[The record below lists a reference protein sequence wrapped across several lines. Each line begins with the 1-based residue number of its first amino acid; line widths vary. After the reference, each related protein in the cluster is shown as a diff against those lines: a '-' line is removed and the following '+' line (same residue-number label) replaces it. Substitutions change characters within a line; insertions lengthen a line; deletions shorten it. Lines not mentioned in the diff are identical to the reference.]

1 MKNTFKREQRP
12 NLFRALP
19 SMSNLRAAK
28 KICLIILPALL
39 IAGCT
44 DKFDDYNE
52 DDKNPPEIPGESLF
66 SNAQKELCDQITVP
80 EVNRNIF
87 NLWAQHWTETT
98 YTDEAN
104 YDIITRNIPDNTFR
118 FYYRES
124 LKDLN
129 EAYKLIEEAGPAFEE
144 DPAVNQNKLAIIEIL
159 TVYTFQNLVDIF
171 GMVPYSEAMDIDNV
185 YPVYEGGLEI
195 YQDLFTRLD
204 AAISGLDPE
213 FDSFGTADL
222 YYGGDVAAWIRFGNS
237 LKIKMGITV
246 ADSNE
251 DLARSAV
258 ESGVAG
264 CFSSGA
270 DDCLLAYLQASPNF
284 NPIYGELVATGRH
297 DYVPANTL
305 VDIMNDLGDPRR
317 EKYFTRYQNGYRGG
331 DYGYSSPY
339 SGYSH
344 VADAIQ
350 APDFKGI
357 LMTYT
362 EIQFYLA
369 EAAARGFSV
378 PNTTVQYYNE
388 GIRASFAFW
397 GATSADAYLLKPEV
411 AWLTAEGDWRQKI
424 AVQSWIASYI
434 RGLEAYTTWRRL
446 DYPIFNIPESAASYS
461 DIPTRFTFP
470 VNEQTLNKA
479 NYEAAADAMGGDELT
494 TKIFW
499 DKF

>member
-1 MKNTFKREQRP
+1 M
-12 NLFRALP
+12 
-19 SMSNLRAAK
+19 K
-28 KICLIILPALL
+28 KIYLIILITGLV
-39 IAGCT
+39 IYGCT

-52 DDKNPPEIPGESLF
+52 DDKNPPEVPGESLF
-66 SNAQKELCDQITVP
+66 SNAQKELCDQITIP

-87 NLWAQHWTETT
+87 NLWAQYWTETT

-104 YDIITRNIPDNTFR
+104 YDIITRNIPDNVFR

-124 LKDLN
+124 LKDLD
-129 EAYKLIEEAGPAFEE
+129 EAYRLIEEAGPGLDE
-144 DPAVNQNKLAIIEIL
+144 DPAGNQNKLAIIEIV
-159 TVYTFQNLVDIF
+159 TVYAYQNLVDIF
-171 GMVPYSEAMDIDNV
+171 GMIPYSEALDIDNV
-185 YPVYEGGLEI
+185 YPVYDPGLDI
-195 YQDLFTRLD
+195 YQDLLNRLD
-204 AAISGLDPE
+204 AAIDALNPDFE
-213 FDSFGTADL
+213 SFGIADI
-222 YYGGDVAAWIRFGNS
+222 YYGGDVTAWIKFGNS
-237 LKIKMGITV
+237 LKIKMGITI

-251 DLARSAV
+251 DLARSAI
-258 ESGVAG
+258 ESGVQG
-264 CFSSGA
+264 CFTSGA

-305 VDIMNDLGDPRR
+305 VDIMNDLEDPRR
-317 EKYFTRYQNGYRGG
+317 EKYFTPRSGG
-331 DYGYSSPY
+331 EYIGGRYGYSSPY
-339 SGYSH
+339 SSYSH

-369 EAAARGFSV
+369 EAAARGFDV
-378 PNTTVQYYNE
+378 PNSVAQYYTE

-397 GATSADAYLLKPEV
+397 EATGAEAYLLKPEV

-424 AVQSWIASYI
+424 ATQSWIASYI
-434 RGLEAYTTWRRL
+434 RGLEGYTTWRRL
-446 DYPIFNIPESAASYS
+446 DYPIFNIPESADSY
-461 DIPTRFTFP
+461 DEIPTRFTFP
-470 VNEQTLNKA
+470 VNEQTLNST
-479 NYEAAADAMGGDELT
+479 NYQEAAEAIGGDELT